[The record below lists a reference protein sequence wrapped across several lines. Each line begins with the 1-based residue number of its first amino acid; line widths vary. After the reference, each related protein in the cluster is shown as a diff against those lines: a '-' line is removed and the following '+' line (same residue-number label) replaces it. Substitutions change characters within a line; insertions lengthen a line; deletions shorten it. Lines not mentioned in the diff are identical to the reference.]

1 MDNAKANRPERRSAL
16 IAKELARY
24 KVDIAALSETRLA
37 DEGHLSEVGAGYTF
51 SWRGRPP
58 EDRRESGVGFAIRTD
73 IAKKLVCLPQGV
85 NDRIMT
91 MHIPVSGKKCATII
105 SAYAPTMTNP
115 DDIKEKF
122 FEDLYTT
129 VTSIPKTEKIL
140 LLGDFNARVG
150 TDYTT
155 WGPIISRNGVGK
167 CNSNGE
173 LLLQFCS
180 EHQLLITNT
189 VFRLPH
195 RNRTKWM
202 HPRSRH
208 WHLIDY
214 VITRQQDRQDVRV
227 TKSMCGA
234 DCWTYHRLVLTKLKL
249 RFKEELQL

>member
-1 MDNAKANRPERRSAL
+1 MGK
-16 IAKELARY
+16 LAS
-24 KVDIAALSETRLA
+24 AALF
-37 DEGHLSEVGAGYTF
+37 GYKPR
-51 SWRGRPP
+51 S
-58 EDRRESGVGFAIRTD
+58 RRESGVGFAIRTD
-73 IAKKLVCLPQGV
+73 IANKLVCLPQGV

-91 MHIPVSGKKCATII
+91 LRIPVSGKKCATII

-122 FEDLYTT
+122 FEDLHTT

-167 CNSNGE
+167 CNSKGE

-195 RNRTKWM
+195 RNRTTWM
-202 HPRSRH
+202 DPRSRH
-208 WHLIDY
+208 WHLIDC
-214 VITRQQDRQDVRV
+214 VIIRQQDRQDVRV
-227 TKSMCGA
+227 TKSMCAGSLRKFSSVV
-234 DCWTYHRLVLTKLKL
+234 DILTSPPCFIKPLIK
-249 RFKEELQL
+249 RVCSGMTKCCHN